1 MRNRTSLES
10 ILIDCWLGLFGSG
23 DDSVL
28 DLTEASNLSGTT
40 SEFSILYPTMKSA
53 LNKDELDWPH
63 QLSSS
68 LVILVAGIVLRGR
81 RVLTSNR

>member
-1 MRNRTSLES
+1 
-10 ILIDCWLGLFGSG
+10 
-23 DDSVL
+23 
-28 DLTEASNLSGTT
+28 
-40 SEFSILYPTMKSA
+40 MKSA

-81 RVLTSNR
+81 RVLTSNRWGAVLDQCWRRQ